1 MSAPIASRH
10 RGSCPGTCFQTAVS
24 FSLVHMY
31 GCAEDSA
38 DQSAIACDR
47 RCARL
52 RSSRSLTRGL
62 RNCGGRPRHPRQG
75 GCLQDAARAAD
86 LERSAFAQGAAFGVG
101 FLDPKGRCARSRL
114 PPPRA
119 SRHGGDHASARPRPR
134 HVVRAMPPP
143 RAARRARCPRMPP
156 KHRTAKLRPSH
167 AMNFPAFPDILAPR
181 KKGLKPACPEGLARK
196 DWPFFCHDPG

>member
-86 LERSAFAQGAAFGVG
+86 LERSAFAQGAAFGGG

-114 PPPRA
+114 PP
-119 SRHGGDHASARPRPR
+119 SRRQPPWRGSRERPPEAATCGPCHAA
-134 HVVRAMPPP
+134 
-143 RAARRARCPRMPP
+143 AARRPKGTLPADAPETSDSKAPSFTRHEFSGLPGYSCTSQEGAETGMPG
-156 KHRTAKLRPSH
+156 R
-167 AMNFPAFPDILAPR
+167 I
-181 KKGLKPACPEGLARK
+181 GPEGLAV
-196 DWPFFCHDPG
+196 FLS